1 MASIGDAK
9 GRVAEQFRQY
19 RSLLAPGT
27 PLREG
32 LERIVNGRTGALVV
46 LGDNAIVQQ
55 ISTGGFVINTD
66 FTPTALRELSK
77 MDGGIVLSSGLDR
90 ILRAGVHFV
99 PSGSIETIETGT
111 RHRTADRIAQQAH
124 VPVAT
129 VSASMSTIAL
139 FLEGMRFPI
148 EPSHKIMGRADQ
160 ALATLSRYR
169 DRLTDDTRYLTGL
182 EIADLVTLRDLVRVC
197 QRVEM
202 ARRLAK
208 ELEGY
213 VESLGIDGRLLQLQ
227 LFELTAGVDETATL
241 LENDYSIEERPGKPS
256 LEELEEL
263 PTGDLLDPESVSS
276 AIGFGATPLD
286 THLRPKGFRLVHQA
300 AQLDTT
306 LTRRMLDQVD
316 SIQELFDLSVED
328 LMRVDG
334 MDAKHARALR
344 DGLARLAELGTQS

>member
-148 EPSHKIMGRADQ
+148 EPSHQIMGRADQ

-227 LFELTAGVDETATL
+227 LFELTAGVD
-241 LENDYSIEERPGKPS
+241 
-256 LEELEEL
+256 
-263 PTGDLLDPESVSS
+263 
-276 AIGFGATPLD
+276 
-286 THLRPKGFRLVHQA
+286 
-300 AQLDTT
+300 
-306 LTRRMLDQVD
+306 
-316 SIQELFDLSVED
+316 
-328 LMRVDG
+328 
-334 MDAKHARALR
+334 
-344 DGLARLAELGTQS
+344 

>member
-1 MASIGDAK
+1 MASLAGPK
-9 GRVAEQFRQY
+9 GHVAEQFRAY

-46 LGDNAIVQQ
+46 LGDNPIVQR
-55 ISTGGFVINTD
+55 ISTGGFVIDTE
-66 FTPTALRELSK
+66 FTPTALRELAK
-77 MDGGIVLSSGLDR
+77 MDGGIVLSSKLDR
-90 ILRAGVHFV
+90 ILKAGVHFV

-139 FLEGMRFPI
+139 FLEGMRYPI
-148 EPSHKIMGRADQ
+148 EPSNQIMGRADQ

-182 EIADLVTLRDLVRVC
+182 EIADLVTLRDLVRVS

-227 LFELTAGVDETATL
+227 LFELTAGVDETATS
-241 LENDYSIEERPGKPS
+241 LENDYRLTDDPARPS
-256 LEELEEL
+256 LEELDAL
-263 PTGDLLDPESVSS
+263 PTGDLLDPESV
-276 AIGFGATPLD
+276 AATIGFGEMPLD
-286 THLRPKGFRLVHQA
+286 SHLRPKGYRLVNQA
-300 AQLDTT
+300 AQLDAGV
-306 LTRRMLDQVD
+306 TRRLLTEVD
-316 SIQELFDLSVED
+316 SIQELFDLSAED
-328 LMRVDG
+328 LMRVEG

>member
-1 MASIGDAK
+1 MAE
-9 GRVAEQFRQY
+9 RFRQY
-19 RSLLAPGT
+19 RTLLAPGT
-27 PLREG
+27 PLRDG

-46 LGDNAIVQQ
+46 LGDNVIVDQ
-55 ISTGGFVINTD
+55 ISTGGFTIDTE
-66 FTPTALRELSK
+66 FTPTALRELAK
-77 MDGGIVLSSGLDR
+77 MDGGIVVSADLDR

-139 FLEGMRFPI
+139 FLEGMRYPI
-148 EPSHKIMGRADQ
+148 EPSNQIMVRADQ

-169 DRLTDDTRYLTGL
+169 DRLTADTRYLTGL
-182 EIADLVTLRDLVRVC
+182 EIGDLVMLRDLVRVG

-202 ARRLAK
+202 TRRLAE

-213 VESLGIDGRLLQLQ
+213 VEALGVDGRLLQLQ

-241 LENDYSIEERPGKPS
+241 LETDYATDGRPGPS
-256 LEELEEL
+256 LTELDRL
-263 PTGDLLDPESVSS
+263 PTGELLDPASVAS
-276 AIGFGATPLD
+276 ALGFEGTPLD
-286 THLRPKGFRLVHQA
+286 THLRARGYRLINQA
-300 AQLDTT
+300 AQLENA
-306 LTRRMLDQVD
+306 LATRLLSRVE
-316 SIQELFDLSVED
+316 SIQELFDFSVDD
-328 LMRVDG
+328 LMAIDG
-334 MDAKHARALR
+334 IDDKHARALR